1 MVGLIFLTHIL
12 NFTKCTFGLSH
23 ITSASCQRF
32 FTWISKHCHF
42 LSVYFFLFLSR
53 MNFINFKV
61 WSSSTSGGW
70 TAQWT
75 PAALPP
81 PWSMQCAGWRAWKWI
96 LKTTQSWLLHCQ
108 KVTRKMWE
116 TCQARF
122 SSQRWEPSAA
132 PAVPLAA
139 LHKTSAG
146 CELLLPAHLYMSDKS
161 DKSHHKI
168 FKS

>member
-96 LKTTQSWLLHCQ
+96 LKTTQSWLLHRQ
-108 KVTRKMWE
+108 KVTRKIFK
-116 TCQARF
+116 TCQVRF
-122 SSQRWEPSAA
+122 SSQRWELSAA
-132 PAVPLAA
+132 PAAPLVASR
-139 LHKTSAG
+139 KTSADS
-146 CELLLPAHLYMSDKS
+146 ELRLPGQCQCLYMPDKS
-161 DKSHHKI
+161 DKSQK
-168 FKS
+168 